1 MLLSGFGMSKAFLQY
16 WIILY
21 LINGKKVSIPKAL
34 CVSHCWLL
42 YIFAYSKTPLNQNLC
57 NLKPYCKLDVFSS
70 SALYTCCT
78 YRTSPIRKPLK
89 PEPLYLVPRVFSL
102 CATWQLG
109 INVCSIFIV
118 MNYIHISVLIIT
130 RYITV

>member
-1 MLLSGFGMSKAFLQY
+1 MLLSGFGMSKAFLLY
-16 WIILY
+16 WITLC

-34 CVSHCWLL
+34 CVSHCWVLL
-42 YIFAYSKTPLNQNLC
+42 FTCETPLNQTLC
-57 NLKPYCKLDVFSS
+57 NLKSYCKLDVFSS

-78 YRTSPIRKPLK
+78 YRTSLIWKPLK
-89 PEPLYLVPRVFSL
+89 PEPLNLYLVPRVFSL

-118 MNYIHISVLIIT
+118 INYIHISVLIIT